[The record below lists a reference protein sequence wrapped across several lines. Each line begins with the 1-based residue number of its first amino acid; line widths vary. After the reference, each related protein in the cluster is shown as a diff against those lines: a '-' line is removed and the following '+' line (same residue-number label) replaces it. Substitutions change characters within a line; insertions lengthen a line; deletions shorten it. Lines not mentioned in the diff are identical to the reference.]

1 MTRSITLSRNTAEV
15 QIAGDLHLD
24 GTGIAEIS
32 TGLGFLDHMLTA
44 LTRHSGF
51 DLRLD
56 VRGDTGVDD
65 HHTVEDCAIV
75 IGRAIDEML
84 GDRSGIDRFGSAF
97 VPLDESLARAVV
109 DCSGRG
115 WPEIHLALKRE
126 TIGDVAAENLTHFF
140 RSLAL
145 EGRMA
150 LHVDVLRGDNDHHK
164 AEAAFKATALALRSA
179 VAPNADRIRST
190 KEVLG

>member
-1 MTRSITLSRNTAEV
+1 MTRSITLARTTAEV
-15 QIAGDLHLD
+15 EITGALNLD
-24 GTGIAEIS
+24 GSGIAEIS

-51 DLRLD
+51 DLRLA
-56 VRGDTGVDD
+56 VQGDTEIDD

-75 IGRAIDEML
+75 IGRGLDEVL
-84 GDRSGIDRFGSAF
+84 ADRSGIDRFGSAF
-97 VPLDESLARAVV
+97 APLDESLARAVV

-115 WPEIHLALKRE
+115 WPEIHLALARDM
-126 TIGDVAAENLTHFF
+126 IGEVAAENLTHFL
-140 RSLAL
+140 RTLAL

-164 AEAAFKATALALRSA
+164 AEAAFKATALALRQA
-179 VAPNADRIRST
+179 VTPNNDRIRST

>member
-15 QIAGDLHLD
+15 QISGNLTLD

-56 VRGDTGVDD
+56 VQGDTGVDD

-75 IGRAIDEML
+75 IGRAIDELL
-84 GDRSGIDRFGSAF
+84 GDRSGIDRFGSAY

-115 WPEIHLALKRE
+115 WPEIRLSLERE
-126 TIGDVAAENLTHFF
+126 KIGDVAAENITHFF

-164 AEAAFKATALALRSA
+164 AEAAFKATARALRSA
-179 VAPNADRIRST
+179 VATNDGRILST

>member
-1 MTRSITLSRNTAEV
+1 MTRSVTLSRNTTEV
-15 QIAGDLHLD
+15 QIAGSLDLD

-51 DLRLD
+51 DLKLD

-75 IGRAIDEML
+75 IGRGIDELL
-84 GDRSGIDRFGSAF
+84 GDRSGIDRFGSAY

-115 WPEIHLALKRE
+115 WPEIRLSLERDK
-126 TIGDVAAENLTHFF
+126 IGDIAAENLTHFF

-164 AEAAFKATALALRSA
+164 AEAAFKATALALKSA
-179 VAPNADRIRST
+179 VAPNDDRIRST

>member
-15 QIAGDLHLD
+15 QITGSLDLD

-51 DLRLD
+51 NLSLD
-56 VRGDTGVDD
+56 VQGDTGVDD

-75 IGRAIDEML
+75 IGRGIDELL

-97 VPLDESLARAVV
+97 APLDESLARAVV

-115 WPEIHLALKRE
+115 WPEIHLSLERE
-126 TIGDVAAENLTHFF
+126 TIGDVATENLTHFF

-145 EGRMA
+145 EARMA

-164 AEAAFKATALALRSA
+164 AEAAFKATALALKKA
-179 VAPNADRIRST
+179 VAPNDDRIRST

>member
-1 MTRSITLSRNTAEV
+1 MTRSISLSRSTAEV
-15 QIAGDLHLD
+15 QITGTLDLD
-24 GTGIAEIS
+24 GTGVASIS
-32 TGLGFLDHMLTA
+32 TGLGFLDHMLGA

-51 DLRLD
+51 DLELN
-56 VRGDTGVDD
+56 VQGDIGVDD

-75 IGRAIDEML
+75 IGRGIDQLL

-97 VPLDESLARAVV
+97 APLDESLARVVV

-115 WPEIHLALKRE
+115 WPEISLALVRD

-140 RSLAL
+140 RSLAI

-164 AEAAFKATALALRSA
+164 SEAAFKATGLALKKA
-179 VAPNADRIRST
+179 VAVNNDRIRST

>member
-1 MTRSITLSRNTAEV
+1 MTRSIKISRDTAEV
-15 QIAGDLHLD
+15 QITGNLDLD
-24 GTGIAEIS
+24 GTGTAEIS

-44 LTRHSGF
+44 LARHSGF

-56 VRGDTGVDD
+56 VRGDIAVDD

-75 IGRAIDEML
+75 IGRALDKLL

-97 VPLDESLARAVV
+97 APLDESLARAVV

-115 WPEIHLALKRE
+115 WPEIHLLLERE
-126 TIGDVAAENLTHFF
+126 MIGDVAAENLTHFF

-150 LHVDVLRGDNDHHK
+150 LHIDVLRGDNDHHK
-164 AEAAFKATALALRSA
+164 AEAAFKATALALRRA
-179 VAPNADRIRST
+179 VAPNDDRIRST